1 MSRHDNHWSAY
12 RNALFGWTAT
22 VPLRADAPRALL
34 DWTLAVVELA
44 RVTDAVRFRKVDGT
58 YWQWLELVAW
68 LEHGLAERSVVD
80 AFAFARRFDRTGSTV
95 AYHDERG
102 IHEELVD
109 DVGGLLA
116 RLRAP
121 VDDMYG
127 SAVRR
132 APPLWVGGHAISFTT
147 PDAVMAAARLPSTN
161 VKILVE
167 CDLWLPW
174 VPGRIDP
181 ADRET
186 FYDNRALAERHTPRL
201 NAFLAGLRESV
212 TSRGGHMELT
222 FFSENQWL
230 PLMVGVDGI
239 DLGAAAPAMK
249 LARSA

>member
-44 RVTDAVRFRKVDGT
+44 RVTDAVCFRKGDGS
-58 YWQWLELVAW
+58 YWPWPELVVWLER
-68 LEHGLAERSVVD
+68 GLAERSVVD
-80 AFAFARRFDRTGSTV
+80 AFDFCSRFDLVGSKV

-102 IHEELVD
+102 IQEALID

-121 VDDMYG
+121 FDDLHSG
-127 SAVRR
+127 AVRR
-132 APPLWVGGHAISFTT
+132 CPPLWLGGHEISFTT
-147 PDAVMAAARLPSTN
+147 PDAPMAAARLPSTC
-161 VKILVE
+161 IHIRIE

-181 ADRET
+181 PDRET

-249 LARSA
+249 LARST